1 MSESIEAIVNK
12 DVTGEVSVSI
22 ETHFPTD
29 DFVQDTFKTQ
39 SKTNL
44 AELTL
49 QK

>member
-1 MSESIEAIVNK
+1 VNESIESIVNK

-29 DFVQDTFKTQ
+29 DFVQDPFKTT
-39 SKTNL
+39 SGTNL

-49 QK
+49 